1 MKTPIIAAVFGA
13 FAMAALAQ
21 PASACPNGY
30 EPAWIQG
37 NMVCKIKTP
46 KLDLKADQGRQ
57 LHKSSTFKAK
67 QVGQP
72 PRRAVRMQ

>member
-1 MKTPIIAAVFGA
+1 MRTPIIASVF
-13 FAMAALAQ
+13 AAIGIATLAQ
-21 PASACPNGY
+21 PASACPAGY

-46 KLDLKADQGRQ
+46 KLNLKANQGRQ
-57 LHKSSTFKAK
+57 IQKSSTFKAK

-72 PRRAVRMQ
+72 PRRAVNMQ

>member
-1 MKTPIIAAVFGA
+1 MRTPIIASIFAA
-13 FAMAALAQ
+13 FAMATLAQ

-46 KLDLKADQGRQ
+46 KLGLKADQGRQ
-57 LHKSSTFKAK
+57 LHKNSAFKAK

-72 PRRAVRMQ
+72 PRRAVKMQ

>member
-1 MKTPIIAAVFGA
+1 MRTPVIATIFAAIGIAV
-13 FAMAALAQ
+13 LAQ

-46 KLDLKADQGRQ
+46 KFNLKADEGRQ
-57 LHKSSTFKAK
+57 LQKSSTFKAK
-67 QVGQP
+67 QKP
-72 PRRAVRMQ
+72 SRRAVKMQ

>member
-1 MKTPIIAAVFGA
+1 MKSPIIATVFGA

-46 KLDLKADQGRQ
+46 KLGLKADQGRQ
-57 LHKSSTFKAK
+57 LNKSATFKK
-67 QVGQP
+67 QAGQP
-72 PRRAVRMQ
+72 PRRAVKMQ

>member
-1 MKTPIIAAVFGA
+1 MKTPIIASIFAA
-13 FAMAALAQ
+13 FAMTALAQ

-46 KLDLKADQGRQ
+46 KLGLKADQGRQ
-57 LHKSSTFKAK
+57 LNKSATFKAK
-67 QVGQP
+67 QTGQP
-72 PRRAVRMQ
+72 PRRAVKMQ